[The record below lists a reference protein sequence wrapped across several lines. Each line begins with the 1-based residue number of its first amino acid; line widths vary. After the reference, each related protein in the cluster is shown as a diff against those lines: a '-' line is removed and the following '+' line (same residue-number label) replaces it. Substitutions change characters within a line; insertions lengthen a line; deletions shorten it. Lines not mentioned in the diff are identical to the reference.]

1 MSLSALPLPSGDST
15 CPPRHQKMSDLNYP
29 QRSPAHPLWWTH
41 CPAEALLELGS
52 SLIYLHGSHPGSS
65 SGVGP
70 GGPCGRKP
78 DKQEQKVKRAVKV
91 PSAAPTPPPKHTP
104 TRSLSPA
111 PALPT
116 CAFGSF
122 GSGPIYTNSPST
134 GTRCPWRRNAVPCSA
149 PGPRAGASWGAPQ
162 PPPSAQASSGQE
174 GPLGS
179 QPSP

>member
-41 CPAEALLELGS
+41 CPAKALLELGS

-78 DKQEQKVKRAVKV
+78 DKQEQMVKRAVKG

-104 TRSLSPA
+104 DHSPQLQHYPPVLS
-111 PALPT
+111 
-116 CAFGSF
+116 
-122 GSGPIYTNSPST
+122 
-134 GTRCPWRRNAVPCSA
+134 
-149 PGPRAGASWGAPQ
+149 GASGVARFIRIARVLGLGVHGVGTPCLVALQ
-162 PPPSAQASSGQE
+162 GRGL
-174 GPLGS
+174 GPLGGPHS
-179 QPSP
+179 HLLQHRLLQAKRDL